1 MEEKLVELNEESTL
15 YLKKGDE
22 ETRRAN
28 DFLKLIKKA
37 EADIIRIKREKRHLG
52 GVNAITLSNQHA
64 KKRIRILENQAD
76 KLSVRSSEAEMYNQ
90 ELIRKI
96 DEDRV
101 TVVGQKA
108 LSKALTEEYAMLQRN
123 MKEAFE
129 FSNQYY
135 NEKLNAEQAILEVQQ
150 DK

>member
-28 DFLKLIKKA
+28 EFLKLIKKA
-37 EADIIRIKREKRHLG
+37 EADIIRIKAEKRHLG
-52 GVNAITLSNQHA
+52 GVNAIKLSNQHA

-76 KLSVRSSEAEMYNQ
+76 KLAVRSNEAEMFNQ
-90 ELIRKI
+90 DLIRKI
-96 DEDRV
+96 NEDRV

-108 LSKALTEEYAMLQRN
+108 LSKALTEEHKTLQRR
-123 MKEAFE
+123 MQEAFE
-129 FSNQYY
+129 LANQFY
-135 NEKLNAEQAILEVQQ
+135 NEKAT
-150 DK
+150 

>member
-1 MEEKLVELNEESTL
+1 MEERLVELNEESTL
-15 YLKKGDE
+15 YLKRGDE

-28 DFLKLIKKA
+28 EFQKLIKKA
-37 EADIIRIKREKRHLG
+37 ERDIVRIKAEKRHLG
-52 GVNAITLSNQHA
+52 GVNAIKLSNQHA

-76 KLSVRSSEAEMYNQ
+76 KLAVRSNEAEMFNQ

-108 LSKALTEEYAMLQRN
+108 LSKALTEEYATIQQR

-129 FSNQYY
+129 MSNQFY
-135 NEKLNAEQAILEVQQ
+135 NEKLNAEQAILELQQ